1 MATAPQAAPGN
12 NDNNKAAATATTDAQ
27 ADASANARTET
38 EKESDSF
45 LDRETAGQVFD
56 ENDSGQEMADQMDDS
71 MRSEMQAPTGSAP
84 ASSENVPDELSRP
97 SEANFTL
104 PEMQHQGKTLT
115 TDGDE
120 E

>member
-1 MATAPQAAPGN
+1 MATAPEAAPGN

-56 ENDSGQEMADQMDDS
+56 ENTSGQDMADMMDDS
-71 MRSEMQAPTGSAP
+71 MRSDMQAPTGSAP
-84 ASSENVPDELSRP
+84 ASSENLPDELVRP
-97 SEANFTL
+97 SQANFTL
-104 PEMQHQGKTLT
+104 PETQHQGKTLT
-115 TDGDE
+115 ADGDDE
-120 E
+120 